1 MEKIKYLYKI
11 TYSKTR
17 ENKELF
23 LIISIV
29 TAMIIVFTTMSSSI
43 SFAYQ
48 ALAMKSESYDIS
60 VLDVSLET
68 ANEIKEEI
76 ESEVSVK
83 YSAQKTQQLRFYFEN
98 REFFTDLIG
107 AEGDY
112 LEVYGENLIE
122 GRLPEAENEILL
134 DNKYIIQTG
143 EAISV
148 GTEIE
153 LYCDLDGYVSQD
165 AQEFTVVGIVDSR
178 MHDNIFDVNVY
189 TTIETVE
196 KILEQEDI
204 LYGYM
209 MCAEGDSFEII
220 DYNYSKIYN
229 IASAVLERSDQT
241 GRIVMNEEKY
251 MLYQDK
257 SMTENSFGKTFQIL
271 AYVVGLISSFMI
283 YNAISVSTNEK
294 IRLYGTLQ
302 SLGLSKR
309 GMFRNMLFNTVLS
322 GLHGITL
329 GCLFGFL
336 LNHTVGKILMNAFN
350 KGFGSSS
357 LIKFDVVDRP
367 IAYLQATGIVWGVL
381 LLAQMVIVIQIR
393 RFSVVDAIKYNG
405 NSKVTRTGQKRS
417 RQGIRNIIAY
427 LGDRNLSRNKL
438 QYFYTFLTISFSVT
452 LLMSVTAFF
461 GSMDIKDFDAFKK
474 AGFCDYEFRCAEN
487 EAVITSEM
495 IDGIKAQ
502 TNIKEVYGLR
512 YSAWELFTEDA
523 YTHERRLEN
532 VTDDAEIEK
541 IMQEYIVAVF
551 VAENAVLEEILEDE
565 GIRGYDLSKPYVL
578 INAVSGES
586 GEIILY
592 RNNEKIKI
600 ALNGTLNNNYLLD
613 GQILCRVSLTMNE
626 AAFHKYFQS
635 PLTYTGILVTS
646 DENQDVIVDEVREFL
661 NAKGVDTYFKNCY
674 EAIQDVK
681 NQGVNLMVIA
691 GYLMICILA
700 MAIVNCV
707 NIMRIIVKQRQK
719 EFGIL
724 MTLGMSYRDLI
735 SLLSYE
741 IRCLT
746 LWAVSFA
753 MLFSTLI
760 TVYATSVGGREI
772 KWGTVL
778 LIVIG
783 TGILFYI
790 GMCYVAKKIASGL
803 IHKNIKAN
811 LEESD
816 VSN

>member
-1 MEKIKYLYKI
+1 MKKLKYLYKI

-23 LIISIV
+23 HIISIV
-29 TAMIIVFTTMSSSI
+29 TAMIIVFTTMSASI

-48 ALAMKSESYDIS
+48 ALAMKSESYDLS

-76 ESEVSVK
+76 ESEVPVK

-107 AEGDY
+107 VEGDY

-134 DNKYIIQTG
+134 DKKYILQTR
-143 EAISV
+143 EPITV
-148 GTEIE
+148 ETQIK
-153 LYCDLDGYVSQD
+153 LYRDLDGYVSQD
-165 AQEFTVVGIVDSR
+165 SQEFTVVGIVDSR
-178 MHDNIFDVNVY
+178 MHDNLFDVNVY

-209 MCAEGDSFEII
+209 MCTEGDSFEII
-220 DYNYSKIYN
+220 DHNYSKIYD
-229 IASAVLERSDQT
+229 IASSVLESTNQS
-241 GRIVMNEEKY
+241 GRIIMNEEKY

-257 SMTENSFGKTFQIL
+257 NLTENSFGKTFLML

-294 IRLYGTLQ
+294 VRLYGTLQ

-309 GMFRNMLFNTVLS
+309 GMFQNMLINTIIS
-322 GLHGITL
+322 GLQGITL
-329 GCLFGFL
+329 GCFWGFL
-336 LNHTVGKILMNAFN
+336 LNHTIGKVLMNAFN

-367 IAYLQATGIVWGVL
+367 IAYVQSAGIVWGVL
-381 LLAQMVIVIQIR
+381 LLAQMVIMFQIR
-393 RFSVVDAIKYNG
+393 RFSVVEAIKYNG
-405 NSKVTRTGQKRS
+405 NSEVPQTGQKKTR
-417 RQGIRNIIAY
+417 RLIQNIVAY
-427 LGDRNLSRNKL
+427 LGSRNLSRNKL
-438 QYFYTFLTISFSVT
+438 QYFYTFLTISFSAI

-461 GSMDIKDFDAFKK
+461 GSMDIKDFDAYKR
-474 AGFCDYEFRCAEN
+474 AGFCDYEFRCAGN
-487 EAVITSEM
+487 EAVITPEM
-495 IDGIKAQ
+495 IEDIKAQ
-502 TNIKEVYGLR
+502 TSIKEIFGLR

-523 YTHERRLEN
+523 DTYERRLEN
-532 VTDDAEIEK
+532 VTDNAEIEK

-551 VAENAVLEEILEDE
+551 VAENEVLEEILEDE

-578 INAVSGES
+578 INAASGES
-586 GEIILY
+586 EEIILY
-592 RNNEKIKI
+592 RNNEEIEI

-626 AAFHKYFQS
+626 AAFHKYFQC

-646 DENQDVIVDEVREFL
+646 DENQDVIVEEVREFL

-674 EAIQDVK
+674 EEMQDVK

-707 NIMRIIVKQRQK
+707 NIMRIIVKQRQR

-724 MTLGMSYRDLI
+724 MTLGMSYKDLI

-746 LWAVSFA
+746 LWAVSLA

-760 TVYATSVGGREI
+760 TVYVTSVGGREI

-778 LIVIG
+778 LIVVG
-783 TGILFYI
+783 TGILFYM
-790 GMCYVAKKIASGL
+790 GMCYIVKKIAGRFV
-803 IHKNIKAN
+803 HKNIKAN

>member
-393 RFSVVDAIKYNG
+393 RFPWWMQSNTTEIPKLPEPVRK
-405 NSKVTRTGQKRS
+405 
-417 RQGIRNIIAY
+417 
-427 LGDRNLSRNKL
+427 DR
-438 QYFYTFLTISFSVT
+438 
-452 LLMSVTAFF
+452 
-461 GSMDIKDFDAFKK
+461 D
-474 AGFCDYEFRCAEN
+474 
-487 EAVITSEM
+487 
-495 IDGIKAQ
+495 
-502 TNIKEVYGLR
+502 
-512 YSAWELFTEDA
+512 
-523 YTHERRLEN
+523 
-532 VTDDAEIEK
+532 
-541 IMQEYIVAVF
+541 
-551 VAENAVLEEILEDE
+551 
-565 GIRGYDLSKPYVL
+565 
-578 INAVSGES
+578 
-586 GEIILY
+586 
-592 RNNEKIKI
+592 
-600 ALNGTLNNNYLLD
+600 
-613 GQILCRVSLTMNE
+613 
-626 AAFHKYFQS
+626 
-635 PLTYTGILVTS
+635 
-646 DENQDVIVDEVREFL
+646 REF
-661 NAKGVDTYFKNCY
+661 
-674 EAIQDVK
+674 E
-681 NQGVNLMVIA
+681 
-691 GYLMICILA
+691 
-700 MAIVNCV
+700 
-707 NIMRIIVKQRQK
+707 
-719 EFGIL
+719 
-724 MTLGMSYRDLI
+724 I
-735 SLLSYE
+735 SLH
-741 IRCLT
+741 I
-746 LWAVSFA
+746 
-753 MLFSTLI
+753 
-760 TVYATSVGGREI
+760 
-772 KWGTVL
+772 
-778 LIVIG
+778 
-783 TGILFYI
+783 
-790 GMCYVAKKIASGL
+790 
-803 IHKNIKAN
+803 
-811 LEESD
+811 
-816 VSN
+816 